1 MLSTLSTG
9 SLTPGARTS
18 WQKVSIS
25 LPHWVKVRIHFPHCL
40 IGVCCGFA
48 FVKFLLRLYTQVQF
62 VIPNTSLGSVLQH
75 FQGITPNQDHFSLI
89 EAPLHAFIETEF
101 IKTFI
106 KDGNLLLILGKY
118 LLANILLV

>member
-1 MLSTLSTG
+1 M
-9 SLTPGARTS
+9 
-18 WQKVSIS
+18 
-25 LPHWVKVRIHFPHCL
+25 
-40 IGVCCGFA
+40 
-48 FVKFLLRLYTQVQF
+48 QF

-106 KDGNLLLILGKY
+106 KDGNLLLIFGKIPVSKHSFSVISKGVSSY
-118 LLANILLV
+118 KEALFPTWRRTFEY